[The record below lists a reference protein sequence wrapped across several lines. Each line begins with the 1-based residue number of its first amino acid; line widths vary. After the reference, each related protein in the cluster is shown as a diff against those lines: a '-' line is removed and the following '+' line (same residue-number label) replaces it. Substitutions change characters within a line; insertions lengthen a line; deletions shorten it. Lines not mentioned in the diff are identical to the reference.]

1 MFSAAALGHKVGFIG
16 LGKMGSRMVNHLLD
30 AGTNVVAFDQNR
42 LALNRAKDVA
52 QQHPHGTL
60 EARDCPA
67 DISSD
72 PEVPVVITMLR
83 NASDVR
89 DCYLG
94 ANGLFKVPGGPSASL
109 FVDCTTVDTATTR
122 KLAAAAGMLQLSPKA
137 PKMPGMALADGKPH
151 LIDAPV
157 TGAVTA
163 AAAAAAAVA
172 SATAAPA
179 KQQQGDVQ
187 SSNSSMPG
195 MALAD
200 GKPHLTDAPVT
211 GAVT

>member
-1 MFSAAALGHKVGFIG
+1 MSLCLF
-16 LGKMGSRMVNHLLD
+16 
-30 AGTNVVAFDQNR
+30 AFCR

-109 FVDCTTVDTATTR
+109 FVDW
-122 KLAAAAGMLQLSPKA
+122 
-137 PKMPGMALADGKPH
+137 
-151 LIDAPV
+151 
-157 TGAVTA
+157 
-163 AAAAAAAVA
+163 
-172 SATAAPA
+172 
-179 KQQQGDVQ
+179 
-187 SSNSSMPG
+187 
-195 MALAD
+195 
-200 GKPHLTDAPVT
+200 
-211 GAVT
+211 